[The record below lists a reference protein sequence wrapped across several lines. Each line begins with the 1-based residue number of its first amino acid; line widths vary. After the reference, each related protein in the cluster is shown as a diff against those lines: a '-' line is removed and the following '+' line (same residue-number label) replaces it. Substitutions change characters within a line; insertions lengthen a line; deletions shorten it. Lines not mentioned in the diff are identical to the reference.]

1 MLTFLKMSNSNA
13 QNLKILHI
21 AAEATPFSSVGG
33 LSSVIT
39 YLSKALHKE
48 GNDVRVFIP
57 RFGFIDEKKYPLE
70 LIYKGLKVPTGY
82 TKEDN
87 KPTHLICN
95 IKKFQTEEGVTYYFL
110 ENMEYYEKRSNVY
123 GYSDDH
129 IRWTL
134 LSYGALQFIA
144 KHLDWKPDVVHS
156 HDWHTGLVP
165 NIIKTEYRKDPC
177 FENTVCIHTIHN
189 INYQGQSIDPTS
201 QLKFD
206 DGRSPIP
213 MVYSDR
219 LKAVNFLK
227 RGILYA
233 DLVNTVS
240 EGYARQILTP
250 EYGCG
255 LDKLLLEL
263 RSKLF
268 GIINGIDTEKFNPL
282 TDPLLPYKYDVK
294 SIDKRTL
301 NKTKL
306 QKEFGLDEDLDTIVF
321 GFVGRLEHM
330 KGVDLMLEVVEK
342 FLKDFDAQFVLIGS
356 GNEGYEKAAQ
366 NLQTEFKGS
375 VGVHT
380 YANFTLPKLV
390 FGGADVILM
399 PSRFE
404 PCGLVQME
412 AMRYGAVPIVRST
425 GGLDDTVNDFN
436 PATLEGNGFKFRDF
450 DGWSL
455 YGQMVRALE
464 TYRNKNAWK
473 KIQIN
478 AMSADF
484 SWDNV
489 AQRYIDLYN
498 KASYFKKEKLLE
510 RII

>member
-1 MLTFLKMSNSNA
+1 MQNSNA
-13 QNLKILHI
+13 QTLKILHI
-21 AAEATPFSSVGG
+21 AAEAVPFSSVGG

-39 YLSKALHKE
+39 YLSKALHRQ
-48 GNDVRVFIP
+48 GHDVRVFIP
-57 RFGFIDEKKYPLE
+57 KFGSIDEKKYHLE
-70 LIYKGLKVPTGY
+70 VIYKGLKVPTGY
-82 TKEDN
+82 SKDDSH
-87 KPTHLICN
+87 PTHLICN
-95 IKKFQTEEGVTYYFL
+95 IKSFKSEDGITYYFL

-129 IRWTL
+129 IRWSL
-134 LSYGALQFIA
+134 LSYGAIQYIS
-144 KHLDWKPDVVHS
+144 KHLDWKPDVVHT

-165 NIIKTEYRKDPC
+165 NIIKSDYKKDPC

-189 INYQGQSIDPTS
+189 MNFQGQSIDPSS
-201 QLKFD
+201 QLNFD
-206 DGRSPIP
+206 DGKSSIP
-213 MVYSDR
+213 RFYSER
-219 LKAVNFLK
+219 LKTLNYLK

-240 EGYARQILTP
+240 EGYARQILMP
-250 EYGCG
+250 EYGYG

-268 GIINGIDTEKFNPL
+268 GIVNGIDTDKFNPMV
-282 TDPLLPYKYDVK
+282 DPLLPFKYDIN
-294 SIDKRTL
+294 SISQRVL
-301 NKTKL
+301 NKKRL
-306 QKEFGLDEDLDTIVF
+306 QKEFSLDENPETMVF

-356 GNEGYEKAAQ
+356 GNEGYERAAQ
-366 NLQTEFKGS
+366 SMQNKLKGI

-390 FGGADVILM
+390 FGGADVVLM

-425 GGLDDTVNDFN
+425 GGLDDTVIDFN

-464 TYRNKNAWK
+464 THRNKDVWM
-473 KIQIN
+473 KIVRN
-478 AMSADF
+478 AMESDF

-489 AQRYIDLYN
+489 AGKYIDLYE
-498 KASYFKKEKLLE
+498 KANYFKREKLLE
-510 RII
+510 KTL